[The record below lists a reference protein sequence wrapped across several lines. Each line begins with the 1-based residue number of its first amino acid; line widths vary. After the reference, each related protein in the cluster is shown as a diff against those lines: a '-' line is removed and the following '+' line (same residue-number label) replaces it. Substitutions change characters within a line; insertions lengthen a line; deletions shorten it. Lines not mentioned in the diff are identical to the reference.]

1 MGGSDNTSLG
11 DRMKWYESRYTN
23 DVFMPMVPVLARL
36 DGKAFHTFTKGL
48 RRPYDEQLS
57 NLMVMTTQFLV
68 QETNARCGYT
78 QSDGATRGR

>member
-1 MGGSDNTSLG
+1 MQKDALG
-11 DRMKWYESRYTN
+11 DRMKFYEQSSSSQFYK
-23 DVFMPMVPVLARL
+23 MIPVLARL

-78 QSDGATRGR
+78 QFDGATRGR